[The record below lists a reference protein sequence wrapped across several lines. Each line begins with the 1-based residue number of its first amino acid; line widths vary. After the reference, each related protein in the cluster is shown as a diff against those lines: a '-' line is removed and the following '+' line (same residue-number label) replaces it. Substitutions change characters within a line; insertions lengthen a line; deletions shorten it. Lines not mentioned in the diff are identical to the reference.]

1 MKQASDNGQSRGEL
15 RLKKSEEISNV
26 VLENSKEDNDGIPM
40 YSVENSELDG
50 LLDEATTTKAE
61 TEQQE
66 RTEQT
71 SEGNQ
76 KQASVSLKEAM
87 NLAVG
92 GLGQITKVA
101 SDITGKEIVLGE
113 IPTTLFAVLTAPLIQ
128 KYKPKM
134 TIDPEDVDLDSW
146 MPELMAL
153 GGIGAAGLPIWFQV
167 KSEESTEVVNHGDKS
182 QPSA

>member
-1 MKQASDNGQSRGEL
+1 MEKT
-15 RLKKSEEISNV
+15 EEVSNTI
-26 VLENSKEDNDGIPM
+26 LENSEPENDAIPT
-40 YSVENSELDG
+40 YAVENSELDE
-50 LLDEATTTKAE
+50 LLGEATTTKAE

-66 RTEQT
+66 KEEQAQQQQ
-71 SEGNQ
+71 Q
-76 KQASVSLKEAM
+76 KQANVSLEDAM
-87 NLAVG
+87 SLAVA

-134 TIDPEDVDLDSW
+134 AIDPEGVDLDSW

-153 GGIGAAGLPIWFQV
+153 GGVTAAGLPIWLQV
-167 KSEESTEVVNHGDKS
+167 KDETISEGGKHGDK
-182 QPSA
+182 